1 MQDLTVL
8 GVNSTTFTISFT
20 SPFAPNGIIDHYE
33 IDVGNALDMP
43 SNFTLTVDGSSVTNQ
58 FLAIITELCE

>member
-20 SPFAPNGIIDHYE
+20 SPSAPNGIIDQYE

-43 SNFTLTVDGSSVTNQ
+43 SNFTTTVDNSSVTDQ
-58 FLAIITELCE
+58 FGAIITGLCE